1 MPRNI
6 TVTFEDGTKHV
17 YQQAPDNL
25 TPDQV
30 SARAQQ
36 DFGKSVASLDGGRP
50 AAVEAG
56 SAINQIPRQ
65 VGLFARYALEGPAQ
79 AAEIVTEPIRRN
91 ITDPLARLISKPSL
105 SDLVTGK
112 QAPQGKPLGQA
123 ASDLADW
130 MGLPKPEGANE
141 RVVADMTR
149 MGMGGIGMA
158 GGSQAIV
165 NTLPKVGQLVKGA
178 DAAVPYV
185 SKVATVAKGM
195 AANPVQQVVSAVGSG
210 GASGASREAG
220 GDPLMQAA
228 AGFAGGLGAP
238 LALSAAKAVGQK
250 VGRTVGNYAADLVA
264 PEMVDRKVENTINL
278 TLRRQG
284 IDWSGIDASTRAAV
298 RNDVKQALSTG
309 NELDG
314 NALRRLIDYRR
325 VGATP
330 TAGGLTLDPVQIT
343 REKNL
348 SKIGANSSDTSL
360 QQLAQVENRNNNAF
374 INNLNDAG
382 AAQAQDPL
390 TTGETLIGA
399 LNSYAGRQQ
408 DNIGNLYGAARD
420 SAGRQVVLNG
430 PAAAQQATRRLQQ
443 DMVGKLPPEVDEI
456 LNALTRG
463 DTPLTVEYQQQLVK
477 NLYRRIQGAGDNG
490 DLRHGLGIVR
500 DALDNASVMQGGA
513 VNPGNLPA
521 MPGQIPPNMAQ
532 AGQDAIDAF
541 GRARSANRQFMQT
554 VENTP
559 ALDAAM
565 NGAAPDKFLSQFV
578 TGTGGRANVRDVE
591 AMVGILRTGR
601 VNPENLPATA
611 AQIRALPQAEGAQA
625 MVAVKNAIADHLKQ
639 KALGGAADEVGNF
652 SQSAY
657 NKALRDIGE
666 RKLALFFSP
675 DEIAQLQAVGRVSS
689 YAQFQ
694 PRGSAVNNSNSG
706 ALAVGKGLD
715 FLASLGSKVPLGLSD
730 TITGKING
738 FQASRALNTSRG
750 LLSPQEVVPLS
761 QRATPG
767 LIYGGIP
774 ALGLLAA
781 P

>member
-1 MPRNI
+1 MDVRLP
-6 TVTFEDGTKHV
+6 DGTIIKNV
-17 YQQAPDNL
+17 PDNTSKADL
-25 TPDQV
+25 V
-30 SARAQQ
+30 SKLQRNGMAVPSEWLQ
-36 DFGKSVASLDGGRP
+36 P
-50 AAVEAG
+50 AASAPQPAAAQDAG

-130 MGLPKPEGANE
+130 IGLPKPEGANE

-374 INNLNDAG
+374 ISNLNDAG

-390 TTGETLIGA
+390 ATGERLIGA
-399 LNSYAGRQQ
+399 LNSYADRQRQ
-408 DNIGNLYGAARD
+408 NIGGLYDAARD
-420 SAGRQVVLNG
+420 SAGRSAELDGFAFTQRANQL
-430 PAAAQQATRRLQQ
+430 LQENLA
-443 DMVGKLPPEVDEI
+443 GKLPAQIEDV
-456 LNALTRG
+456 LNNIAAG
-463 DTPLTVEYQQQLVK
+463 KAPLTVDHAEQIKTALG
-477 NLYRRIQGAGDNG
+477 RIQRSTTDGNERYAM
-490 DLRHGLGIVR
+490 GLIR
-500 DALDNASVMQGGA
+500 QALDEAPLRGSPQ

-521 MPGQIPPNMAQ
+521 VPGTVPPSAGM
-532 AGQDAIDAF
+532 AGQEAVNAF
-541 GRARSANRQFMQT
+541 NQARAANRQFMQT
-554 VENTP
+554 VERTP

-591 AMVGILRTGR
+591 AMAGILRTGR

-750 LLSPQEVVPLS
+750 LLSPREVVPLS

>member
-6 TVTFEDGTKHV
+6 TVTFEDGTSHV

-30 SARAQQ
+30 SARAQK

-65 VGLFARYALEGPAQ
+65 LGLTARYGLEGLGQ
-79 AAEIVTEPIRRN
+79 AAEIVTEPIRQN
-91 ITDPLARLISKPSL
+91 ITDPLARLLFKPSV

-123 ASDLADW
+123 AGDLADAI
-130 MGLPKPEGANE
+130 GLPKPQGANE
-141 RVVADMTR
+141 RVIADASRMVA
-149 MGMGGIGMA
+149 GAGGIA
-158 GGSQAIV
+158 GAGRGLSQLPGVVGRAGQFLGQNVGNQAISAA
-165 NTLPKVGQLVKGA
+165 GA
-178 DAAVPYV
+178 
-185 SKVATVAKGM
+185 GL
-195 AANPVQQVVSAVGSG
+195 
-210 GASGASREAG
+210 ASGASREAG
-220 GDPLMQAA
+220 GDPVMQAV
-228 AGFAGGLGAP
+228 AGLAGGLAAP
-238 LALSAAKAVGQK
+238 TAVGGLKTLGQK
-250 VGRTVGNYAADLVA
+250 AGNFVANRVA
-264 PEMVDRKVENTINL
+264 PQMVERNVENTINL
-278 TLRRQG
+278 TLKRQG
-284 IDWSGIDASTRAAV
+284 IDWAGIDARTKAAV
-298 RNDVKQALSTG
+298 RNDVKQALNTG
-309 NELDG
+309 AELDG

-330 TAGGLTLDPVQIT
+330 TVGGLTLDPVQIT

-348 SKIGANSSDTSL
+348 SKIGANSSDSSL
-360 QQLAQVENRNNNAF
+360 QQLAQVENRNNSAF
-374 INNLNDAG
+374 INNLNDTG

-399 LNSYAGRQQ
+399 LNSYADRQRQ
-408 DNIGNLYGAARD
+408 NIGSLYGAARD
-420 SAGRQVVLNG
+420 SAGRSAELDGFAFTQRANQL
-430 PAAAQQATRRLQQ
+430 LQENLA
-443 DMVGKLPPEVDEI
+443 GKLPPQIEDV
-456 LNALTRG
+456 LNNIASG
-463 DTPLTVEYQQQLVK
+463 KVPLTVDHAEQIKTALG
-477 NLYRRIQGAGDNG
+477 RIQRSTSDGNERYAM
-490 DLRHGLGIVR
+490 GLIR
-500 DALDNASVMQGGA
+500 QALDDAPLRGSPQ

-521 MPGQIPPNMAQ
+521 VPGTVPPSMGA
-532 AGQDAIDAF
+532 AGQESIDAF
-541 GRARSANRQFMQT
+541 NQARAANRQFMQT
-554 VENTP
+554 VESTP

-591 AMVGILRTGR
+591 AMAGILRTGR

-689 YAQFQ
+689 YSQFQ

-715 FLASLGSKVPLGLSD
+715 FLASLGSKIPLGLSD

-738 FQASRALNTSRG
+738 LQASRAMNTSRG
-750 LLSPQEVVPLS
+750 LLSPQEVMSMSDRL
-761 QRATPG
+761 APG
-767 LIYGGIP
+767 LLYG
-774 ALGLLAA
+774 GLLAA
-781 P
+781 PQVIPNR

>member
-65 VGLFARYALEGPAQ
+65 LGLAARYLIEGPAQ
-79 AAEIVTEPIRRN
+79 AAEIVTEPIRQN
-91 ITDPLARLISKPSL
+91 ITDPLSRALFKPSL
-105 SDLVTGK
+105 SNLVTGK
-112 QAPQGKPLGQA
+112 QAPQGKPLGQFA
-123 ASDLADW
+123 ADLADRI
-130 MGLPKPEGANE
+130 GLPKPEGANE
-141 RVVADMTR
+141 RVIADASRMVA
-149 MGMGGIGMA
+149 GAGGIA
-158 GGSQAIV
+158 GAGRGLAQLPGVVGRAGQFLGQNVGNQAISAA
-165 NTLPKVGQLVKGA
+165 GA
-178 DAAVPYV
+178 
-185 SKVATVAKGM
+185 GL
-195 AANPVQQVVSAVGSG
+195 
-210 GASGASREAG
+210 ASGASREAG
-220 GDPLMQAA
+220 GDPIMQAV
-228 AGFAGGLGAP
+228 AGLAGGLAAP
-238 LALSAAKAVGQK
+238 TAVGGLKTLGQK
-250 VGRTVGNYAADLVA
+250 AGNFVANRVA
-264 PEMVDRKVENTINL
+264 PQMVERNVENTINL

-284 IDWSGIDASTRAAV
+284 IDWAGIDARTKAAV
-298 RNDVKQALSTG
+298 RNDVRQALDTG
-309 NELDG
+309 TELDG
-314 NALRRLIDYRR
+314 GALRRLIDYRR

-330 TAGGLTLDPVQIT
+330 TVGGLTLDPVQIT

-348 SKIGANSSDTSL
+348 SKIGANSSDSSL

-420 SAGRQVVLNG
+420 SQGRQVVLNG
-430 PAAAQQATRRLQQ
+430 PAAAQQATRQLQQ
-443 DMVGKLPPEVDEI
+443 DMVGKLPPEIDEI

-463 DTPLTVEYQQQLVK
+463 DAPLTVEYQQQLVK

-500 DALDNASVMQGGA
+500 DALDNAPVMQGGS

-521 MPGQIPPNMAQ
+521 IPGQIPPNMAQ

-541 GRARSANRQFMQT
+541 GRARSANRQFMKT

-591 AMVGILRTGR
+591 AMASILRTGR

-625 MVAVKNAIADHLKQ
+625 MAAVKNAIADHLKQ

-689 YAQFQ
+689 FAQFQ

-706 ALAVGKGLD
+706 ALALGKGLD
-715 FLASLGSKVPLGLSD
+715 FLASIGSKVPLGLSD

-738 FQASRALNTSRG
+738 MQASRALNTSRG
-750 LLSPQEVVPLS
+750 LLTPQEVMSMSDRL
-761 QRATPG
+761 APG
-767 LIYGGIP
+767 LLYGGLLTAPQVIP
-774 ALGLLAA
+774 NR
-781 P
+781 